1 MKLSELKPAP
11 GSRKGA
17 KRVGRG
23 AGSGHGKTSGR
34 GHKGQKARAGA
45 HIRRGFEGG
54 QMPLM
59 RRLPKKGFT
68 NVYNVRKE
76 ATATVNV
83 GDLARFAAAGTVDL
97 AVLQERR
104 VVKTRGV
111 KYLRVL
117 GNGEVTAPLTVRAHY
132 FTPQAKAKLET
143 AGGRAELI
151 ETTPAPSN
159 AEQAPEKS

>member
-1 MKLSELKPAP
+1 MKLSDLKPAP
-11 GSRKGA
+11 GSRKGP
-17 KRVGRG
+17 KRIGRG

-59 RRLPKKGFT
+59 RRLPKRGFT

-76 ATATVNV
+76 ATATINV
-83 GDLARFAAAGTVDL
+83 GDLNRFAAAGVVDL
-97 AVLQERR
+97 ALLQERR
-104 VVKTRGV
+104 AVKTRGL

-117 GNGEVTAPLTVRAHY
+117 GNGELKTAVTVRAHY
-132 FTPQAKAKLET
+132 FTPQAKAKLEA
-143 AGGRAELI
+143 AGGHAELI
-151 ETTPAPSN
+151 EATPASSN

>member
-11 GSRKGA
+11 GSRKGP

-45 HIRRGFEGG
+45 HIRPGFEGG

-59 RRLPKKGFT
+59 RRLPKRGFT
-68 NVYNVRKE
+68 NIYNARKE

-83 GDLARFAAAGTVDL
+83 GDLNRFAAAGVVDL
-97 AVLQERR
+97 ALLQERR
-104 VVKTRGV
+104 AVKTRGI

-117 GNGEVTAPLTVRAHY
+117 GNGELKTAVTVRAHY
-132 FTPQAKAKLET
+132 FTPQAKTKLEA

-151 ETTPAPSN
+151 EATPAPSN